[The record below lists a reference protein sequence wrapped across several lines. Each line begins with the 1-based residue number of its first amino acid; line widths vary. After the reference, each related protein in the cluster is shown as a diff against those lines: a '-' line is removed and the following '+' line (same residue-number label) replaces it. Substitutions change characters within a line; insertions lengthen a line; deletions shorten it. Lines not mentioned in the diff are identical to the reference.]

1 MRLCSEKEAQ
11 QTSSMCSA
19 MSNWAALSLAGQ
31 NEEKN
36 VNKYIPG
43 DTCRVWNRAEFIDCL
58 TLNVY

>member
-1 MRLCSEKEAQ
+1 
-11 QTSSMCSA
+11 MCSA

-31 NEEKN
+31 NEEKK